1 MKTIIRSAIVLTALI
16 FSISAVNA
24 QKSVSLKYKLN
35 AGDQY
40 DFVTELDQEVSFDAN
55 GQTMTLDQDMIFNM
69 VSNVTSTDNDEIA
82 QEIKFEKVVMTQAIF
97 GMELHYNS
105 ADSATWTGM
114 GAQIAEE
121 MNKLINKPISYVMD
135 DRGNIKELDISS
147 ISENDD
153 LSNNLTSG
161 NTYAV
166 YPEGKIKVGESWE
179 TDIEPLKDSDMTVHM
194 KYTLLKASKK
204 QATLGLEGTLKANEI
219 NSENMELNG
228 TTVGE
233 MVVDAKT
240 GMLISSKMDIE
251 LAVELEQ
258 QGMKIPASILSTTV
272 TTCVKK

>member
-1 MKTIIRSAIVLTALI
+1 MKTIIRSAIVLTVLL
-16 FSISAVNA
+16 FTISSVHA
-24 QKSVSLKYKLN
+24 QKSVTLKYNLN
-35 AGDQY
+35 VGDQY
-40 DFVTELDQEVSFDAN
+40 EFVTELDQEVSFDAN

-69 VSNVTSTDNDEIA
+69 ASNVTSVTNEEIA
-82 QEIKFEKVVMTQAIF
+82 QEIKFEKVEMTQAIF

-105 ADSATWTGM
+105 ADSTTWTGM

-135 DRGNIKELDISS
+135 ERGNIKDLDISS
-147 ISENDD
+147 ISDNDD

-166 YPEGKIKVGESWE
+166 YPEGKVKVGESWE

-194 KYTLLKASKK
+194 KYTLLKATKK
-204 QATLGLEGTLKANEI
+204 QVTLGLEGTLKANEI
-219 NSENMELNG
+219 NSEDMELNG

-233 MVVDAKT
+233 MIVDTKT

-258 QGMKIPASILSTTV
+258 QGMKIPANILSTTV
-272 TTCVKK
+272 TTCQKK

>member
-1 MKTIIRSAIVLTALI
+1 MKTIIRSAIVLTVLL
-16 FSISAVNA
+16 FTISSVHA
-24 QKSVSLKYKLN
+24 QKSVTLKYNLN
-35 AGDQY
+35 VGDQY
-40 DFVTELDQEVSFDAN
+40 EFVTELDQEVSFDAN

-69 VSNVTSTDNDEIA
+69 ASNVTSVTNEEIA
-82 QEIKFEKVVMTQAIF
+82 QEIKFEKVEMTQAIF

-105 ADSATWTGM
+105 ADSTTWTGM

-135 DRGNIKELDISS
+135 ERGNIKDLDISS
-147 ISENDD
+147 ISDNDD

-166 YPEGKIKVGESWE
+166 YPEGKVKVGESWE

-194 KYTLLKASKK
+194 KYTLLKATKK

-219 NSENMELNG
+219 NSEDMELNG

-233 MVVDAKT
+233 MIVDTKT

-258 QGMKIPASILSTTV
+258 QGMKIPANILSTTV
-272 TTCVKK
+272 TTCQKK